1 LLLPAYLIAIFP
13 KFDEQKSLVMSVAE
27 MKKEINDK
35 INKLDEPQLKM
46 VEKFIEKI
54 NSQTSEWDLQKYVN
68 EILNER
74 AEVLQ
79 KLAQ

>member
-1 LLLPAYLIAIFP
+1 
-13 KFDEQKSLVMSVAE
+13 MSVAE

-35 INKLDEPQLKM
+35 INNLDESQLKM
-46 VEKFIEKI
+46 VEKFIERI
-54 NSQTSEWDLQKYVN
+54 NVSSSDWDLKKYID

>member
-1 LLLPAYLIAIFP
+1 
-13 KFDEQKSLVMSVAE
+13 MSIAE

-35 INKLDEPQLKM
+35 INRLDETQLKV
-46 VEKFIEKI
+46 VEEFLEKI
-54 NSQTSEWDLQKYVN
+54 NSQNSEWNLQKHVN